1 MTSNAGPRH
10 YNMDQC
16 KKKNPE
22 AFTVTKQ
29 AVEVELMIQD
39 PATHC
44 NHSNSFL
51 FTVHNKALDLFLSL
65 YS

>member
-1 MTSNAGPRH
+1 MTSNAGPSTTTWINVR
-10 YNMDQC
+10 
-16 KKKNPE
+16 KENPE

-29 AVEVELMIQD
+29 AVEVELLIQD

-51 FTVHNKALDLFLSL
+51 FTVHNNALNLFLSL